1 MLSDFELEVIERDYF
16 RYILTFLRANLTP
29 IIDGLNSR
37 IKILNKRFLNE
48 REYFINYRISRH

>member
-37 IKILNKRFLNE
+37 IKIWFFSKKCCKRCK
-48 REYFINYRISRH
+48 IKIM